1 MAAVER
7 VFKNGEYLFRE
18 GDPSQCMYVIVRGA
32 VSIRKAKGSAFIEIA
47 KVYAN
52 EVIGELS
59 FFDRQSRSAS
69 AVAIGDVYAQE
80 IDFASLDMTY
90 QAVPKYLQTIMGCV
104 ATRLRKANETIRLL
118 QNNII
123 KGKDSDIPKVD
134 FENDPEIQDILKA
147 SSDFGSP
154 SSNPKSG
161 GEGEGDP

>member
-7 VFKNGEYLFRE
+7 VFKNGEHLFKE
-18 GDPSQCMYVIVRGA
+18 GDPSHCMYVIVRGA
-32 VSIRKAKGSAFIEIA
+32 VSIRKSKGNAYIEIA

-69 AVAIGDVYAQE
+69 AVALGDVYAQE
-80 IDFASLDMTY
+80 IDFVSLDLTY

-123 KGKDSDIPKVD
+123 KGGATEIPQVE
-134 FENDPEIQDILKA
+134 FENDPEVKDLLKA
-147 SSDFGSP
+147 SSDFGA
-154 SSNPKSG
+154 NPFGTKPDGSSG
-161 GEGEGDP
+161 GKG

>member
-7 VFKNGEYLFRE
+7 VFKNGEYLFKE
-18 GDPSQCMYVIVRGA
+18 GDPSQCMYVIIRGA
-32 VSIRKAKGSAFIEIA
+32 VSIRKAKGSAYIEIA

-69 AVAIGDVYAQE
+69 AVALGDVYAQE
-80 IDFASLDMTY
+80 IDFASLDATY
-90 QAVPKYLQTIMGCV
+90 KAVPKYLQTIMGCV

-118 QNNII
+118 QNNIV
-123 KGKDSDIPKVD
+123 KGGATEIPKVD
-134 FENDPEIQDILKA
+134 FDNDPEVKELLKA

-154 SSNPKSG
+154 GFPGSSDDDKK
-161 GEGEGDP
+161 